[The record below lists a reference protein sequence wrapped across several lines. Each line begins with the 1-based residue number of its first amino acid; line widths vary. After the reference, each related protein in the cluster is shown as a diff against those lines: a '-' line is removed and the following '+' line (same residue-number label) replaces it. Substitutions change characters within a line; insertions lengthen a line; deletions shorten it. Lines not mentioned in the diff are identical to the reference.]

1 MYPGLTNTRV
11 KLPKIVRSSCFMI
24 LGIHFITTR
33 KIQEIAFQGFQISKF
48 SRGSMP
54 PDPPR
59 WLAPSARDC
68 PPQLQCAG
76 AATGGTNRSLDRPTW
91 ASVVE
96 AGETDA
102 PLCMLKEALVWIA
115 NTSDDE
121 LSFNKKIRE
130 CLNEFKITRYV
141 SIAKMRRLL

>member
-76 AATGGTNRSLDRPTW
+76 AATDS
-91 ASVVE
+91 E
-96 AGETDA
+96 E
-102 PLCMLKEALVWIA
+102 PLHRCVSQTVAY
-115 NTSDDE
+115 
-121 LSFNKKIRE
+121 
-130 CLNEFKITRYV
+130 IT
-141 SIAKMRRLL
+141 I